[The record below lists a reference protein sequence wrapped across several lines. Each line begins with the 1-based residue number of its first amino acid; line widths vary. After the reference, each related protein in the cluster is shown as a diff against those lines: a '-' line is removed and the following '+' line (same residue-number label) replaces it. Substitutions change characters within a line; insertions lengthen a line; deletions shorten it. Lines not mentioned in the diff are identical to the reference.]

1 MDYQINPA
9 ALGAVFMVPCQVVDQ
24 HIKLAGAVQL
34 KVLLWVMRH
43 VGQPISVDA
52 IAAALSL
59 PAMDVTDAL
68 TYWVEAGLMQSLRPA
83 DTPETAVAGDAQA
96 PNNRAGGTVSSAGQA
111 ARRPARPAP
120 AQTVKPGRED
130 VAKRGLSPR
139 KSPSCSRRPR

>member
-43 VGQPISVDA
+43 VGQPILVDA

-59 PAMDVTDAL
+59 PAMAVTDARP
-68 TYWVEAGLMQSLRPA
+68 SLI
-83 DTPETAVAGDAQA
+83 
-96 PNNRAGGTVSSAGQA
+96 
-111 ARRPARPAP
+111 
-120 AQTVKPGRED
+120 
-130 VAKRGLSPR
+130 
-139 KSPSCSRRPR
+139 